1 MQFPRNGPPSNELN
15 DLHVLDSHVG
25 PDFADGVDL
34 GSFANV
40 DDLSRAV
47 DRPALMHA
55 DANSEKKRKLQIK
68 AGLRIMGNRM
78 CQ

>member
-1 MQFPRNGPPSNELN
+1 MQFPRDGPPSNELN

-40 DDLSRAV
+40 DDLGRAV

-55 DANSEKKRKLQIK
+55 DANSEKKRKL
-68 AGLRIMGNRM
+68 
-78 CQ
+78 